1 MLTVT
6 PQEVESILRAT
17 RGGFFTV
24 VFTKRTTGELR
35 TMHAT
40 LNYKGALKGG
50 DSAYDHASKKLL
62 VVRDMDATR
71 ANGNVDAIRSI
82 PWDAVHQINA
92 NGNVYL
98 IELDND

>member
-1 MLTVT
+1 MLTVS
-6 PQEVESILRAT
+6 PEEVEKILRDT

-24 VFTKRTTGELR
+24 VFTKRGDGSLR

-40 LNYKGALKGG
+40 LNLKSALKGG
-50 DSAYDHASKKLL
+50 EAKYDAKAKSLL

-71 ANGNVDAIRSI
+71 KGDENPIRSI

-98 IELDND
+98 IELDNA

>member
-6 PQEVESILRAT
+6 PQEVENILRDT

-40 LNYKGALKGG
+40 LNYKGELKGG
-50 DSAYDHASKKLL
+50 APAYDHASKKLL

-71 ANGNVDAIRSI
+71 KGDDAIRSI

-98 IELDND
+98 IELDNV